1 MLNVLQNDENQ
12 CSAVDQITER
22 DAQEINQKVN
32 LLLHQIFPER
42 KFINDV
48 FNSVRSLNDSEV
60 LTLISEP
67 IGEGF

>member
-1 MLNVLQNDENQ
+1 MLNVLQDDKNQ
-12 CSAVDQITER
+12 GSAVDQITER
-22 DAQEINQKVN
+22 DTQEINQKVN

-60 LTLISEP
+60 LSLISEP
-67 IGEGF
+67 IE